1 MVQCLQDACALE
13 QPHSIQQGMNLR
25 NMLLQQ
31 SGCTLVVRLP
41 LHHVPDGECLRFFV
55 VKAAHEPGQTLHGI
69 GLFHHVYF
77 CHRNIAREK
86 CIAQ

>member
-1 MVQCLQDACALE
+1 MVECLQDVCALE

-41 LHHVPDGECLRFFV
+41 LHHVPDG
-55 VKAAHEPGQTLHGI
+55 
-69 GLFHHVYF
+69 
-77 CHRNIAREK
+77 
-86 CIAQ
+86 